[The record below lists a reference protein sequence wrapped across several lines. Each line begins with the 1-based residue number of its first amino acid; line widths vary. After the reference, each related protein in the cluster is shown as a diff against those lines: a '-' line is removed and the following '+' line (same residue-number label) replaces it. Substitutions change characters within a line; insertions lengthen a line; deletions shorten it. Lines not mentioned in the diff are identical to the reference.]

1 VAEKSKE
8 IKTTE
13 SPKKL
18 LDRSVNL
25 PVKGKLAKN
34 VRAPKWLRAIVG
46 YFVESFKE
54 LGRVQWPNRRATW
67 SLTLA
72 VIIFTLVI
80 AALILGLDYAFEQ
93 LFKRII
99 L

>member
-1 VAEKSKE
+1 MAEKSKE
-8 IKTTE
+8 TKAIE

-18 LDRSVNL
+18 LNRRVNL
-25 PVKGKLAKN
+25 PVKGGLAKN
-34 VRAPKWLRAIVG
+34 VRAPKWLRTIVG
-46 YFVESFKE
+46 YFIDSFKE
-54 LGRVQWPNRRATW
+54 LGLVQWPNRRATW

-80 AALILGLDYAFEQ
+80 AGLILGLDYAFEQ